1 MFRKAI
7 GFVAGCFAMLWG
19 AAGCYDSRF
28 DAPAAGSPCE
38 AVTETIATLRERYA
52 GSAFTVTSPVV
63 VAGTVTSS
71 DREGNFY
78 RSFCIEEKGAALEIM
93 AGIDQLHN
101 DFPEGCRVVLR
112 LEGLTV
118 GESRGVLQ
126 VGRAPQAES
135 GYEVDY
141 LGSRAALDRHVSR
154 CGEALE
160 PIVPERLSIG
170 ELTPGRA
177 GTLVRIDRVRYTP
190 EDLSAV
196 TWAGYKRFTDEEG
209 NEIHTYVRT
218 YADFADEEVPVGW
231 VSLAGI
237 LQYDDSGEGRF
248 LIKLR
253 DENDCLH

>member
-7 GFVAGCFAMLWG
+7 GFAAGSIAMLWG

-28 DAPAAGSPCE
+28 DAPAAGSSCE
-38 AVTETIATLRERYA
+38 AVTETIATLRGRYA
-52 GSAFTVTSPVV
+52 GSAFSITSPVV

-78 RSFCIEEKGAALEIM
+78 RSFCIEEEGAALEIM

-126 VGRAPQAES
+126 VGRAPQAGSE
-135 GYEVDY
+135 YEVDY

-154 CGEALE
+154 CGEALQ
-160 PIVPERLSIG
+160 PIVPERLSIN
-170 ELTPGRA
+170 ELAPGSA
-177 GTLVRIDRVRYTP
+177 GTLVCIDQVRYTP
-190 EDLSAV
+190 EDLTAV
-196 TWAGYKRFTDEEG
+196 TWAGYKRFTDKEG
-209 NEIHTYVRT
+209 NEIYTYVRT

-231 VSLAGI
+231 VSLTGI
-237 LQYDDSGEGRF
+237 LQYDDSGEGRY